1 MRKFTIQLFYSVFPS
16 YEVHLVKSNYLE

>member
-16 YEVHLVKSNYLE
+16 YEVNLVKSNYLE